1 MIEWIAFDADDTLWK
16 NEETYLKGRDELFGI
31 LAGYGVVVDDRKEF
45 DQIEVNNIKYYGYG
59 VMSFVLSLIEV
70 AIDLTDAKISPGDI
84 RKLLDLGKVMLA
96 ADVEVFKGVRPLL
109 ETLSKRCSL
118 MLITK
123 GDLFHQQR
131 KIQSS
136 GLGEYFQLIE
146 VVSDKS
152 SEVYLKILDRHQIDP
167 DQFVMIGNSMRSDI
181 VPVLELGGWAIHLTD
196 HLSWSHEND
205 FLDDE
210 NKDRFQE
217 VAGISK
223 VQDALN
229 KLENRGVYN
238 A

>member
-1 MIEWIAFDADDTLWK
+1 MMEWIAFDADDTLWK
-16 NEETYLKGRDELFGI
+16 NEETYLNGRDVLLEI
-31 LAGYGVVVDDRKEF
+31 LSGYGVVVDDPEEF
-45 DQIEVNNIKYYGYG
+45 DQLEVNNIKYYGYG

-96 ADVEVFKGVRPLL
+96 ADVEVFKGVMPLL
-109 ETLSKRCSL
+109 ETLSKRYSL

-152 SEVYLKILDRHQIDP
+152 SEVYLEILDRHQIDP
-167 DQFVMIGNSMRSDI
+167 GQFVMIGNSMRSDI

-229 KLENRGVYN
+229 KLENRGV
-238 A
+238 

>member
-1 MIEWIAFDADDTLWK
+1 MMEWIAFDADDTLWK
-16 NEETYLKGRDELFGI
+16 NEETYLNGRDVLLEI
-31 LAGYGVVVDDRKEF
+31 LSGYGVVVDDPEEF
-45 DQIEVNNIKYYGYG
+45 DQLEVNNIKYYGYG

-96 ADVEVFKGVRPLL
+96 ADVEVFKGVMPLL
-109 ETLSKRCSL
+109 ETLSKRYSL

-152 SEVYLKILDRHQIDP
+152 SEVYLEILDRYQIDP
-167 DQFVMIGNSMRSDI
+167 GQFVMIGNSMRSDI

-229 KLENRGVYN
+229 KLENRGV
-238 A
+238 

>member
-1 MIEWIAFDADDTLWK
+1 MMEWIAFDADDTLWK
-16 NEETYLKGRDELFGI
+16 NEETYLNGRDVLLEI
-31 LAGYGVVVDDRKEF
+31 LSGYGVVVDDPEEF
-45 DQIEVNNIKYYGYG
+45 DQLEVNNIKYYGYG
-59 VMSFVLSLIEV
+59 VMSFVLSLIEA

-84 RKLLDLGKVMLA
+84 QKLLDLGKEMLEE
-96 ADVEVFKGVRPLL
+96 DVEVFKGVRPLL

-152 SEVYLKILDRHQIDP
+152 SEVYLEILDRHQIDP
-167 DQFVMIGNSMRSDI
+167 GQFVMIGNSMRSDI

-229 KLENRGVYN
+229 KLENRGV
-238 A
+238 